1 MYFRYITFIVV
12 ALFVSCKSEIT
23 VNTDPSAYLTDEHQK
38 EFKYSIIRWAGK
50 RAPKAT
56 DTTLYDPQFE
66 DYYKELAAKHD
77 LKSYYIDSLTRFHY
91 FMLYRIAPSVHVK
104 KVALGGRLKYDDE
117 NNISYYE
124 EIFRTYKMPESEL
137 DAKATLIFR
146 DLILKNSID
155 KYLFKNTQPEEYIEF
170 PDDETY
176 YDISNRRWVSSR
188 FDPVQ
193 EMKNEIDEEL
203 KKNRG

>member
-1 MYFRYITFIVV
+1 MLFRYITFIFV
-12 ALFVSCKSEIT
+12 ALFVSCKNENT
-23 VNTDPSAYLTDEHQK
+23 VNTNPSAYLTEEQQS

-50 RAPKAT
+50 RAPKVT

-66 DYYKELAAKHD
+66 DYYKKLAAKHE
-77 LKSYYIDSLTRFHY
+77 LKSYYIDSFTGLHY
-91 FMLYRIAPSVHVK
+91 FMLYRIAPSIYVK

-124 EIFRTYKMPESEL
+124 EIFRTYKMPEAEL
-137 DAKATLIFR
+137 DEKATRIFQ
-146 DLILKNSID
+146 DLILTNSID

-176 YDISNRRWVSSR
+176 YDIDNREWVSLR
-188 FDPVQ
+188 YNPVQ

-203 KKNRG
+203 KKKSD